1 MANRNQNPFWNQDVI
16 VAASLAFA
24 GMAVL
29 QSKLFPAASW
39 PDWPLLRIVVESKLV
54 EWWPLLL
61 IIAGIALWVRK
72 GFERRSHRE
81 FESVALLGGNH
92 GTRKQN

>member
-1 MANRNQNPFWNQDVI
+1 MANRNQGPFWNQDAI
-16 VAASLAFA
+16 MAAGLAFA

-39 PDWPLLRIVVESKLV
+39 TEWPWLRDILNSRLA

-61 IIAGIALWVRK
+61 IVAGIALWVGRL
-72 GFERRSHRE
+72 FERHSQKGV
-81 FESVALLGGNH
+81 ESVALMGGQH
-92 GTRKQN
+92 GTGNQN